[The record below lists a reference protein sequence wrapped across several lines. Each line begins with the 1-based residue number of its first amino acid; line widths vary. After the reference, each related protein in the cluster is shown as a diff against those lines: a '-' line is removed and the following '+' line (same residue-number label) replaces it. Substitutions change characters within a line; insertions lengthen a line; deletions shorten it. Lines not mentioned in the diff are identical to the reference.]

1 MKQNGSGTL
10 YICPTPIGNM
20 KDISCRVIDCLK
32 YVDLIACEDTR
43 NAKKLLNRLEI
54 KKPLISY
61 YKFNQ
66 EEKGKEIID
75 RLETGDN
82 ISLISDAGTP
92 GISDPGSYLVKAAVE
107 KGIKV
112 ISLPGPSA
120 AITALCASGFSADKF
135 FFMGFL
141 PRKGTERKKAIIDI
155 ISSSC
160 PVIFYESPNRTIKTL
175 QEIAPKVLNRKIVVA
190 REISK
195 VYEEYI
201 RGTGLDILE
210 KLDQDKMRG
219 EITIVIEGKEDGET
233 IDEETMTDE
242 EIGEELKKLLEQ
254 GFTKKDAVKSL
265 AEVTGVPKNKIYN
278 IALKM

>member
-1 MKQNGSGTL
+1 
-10 YICPTPIGNM
+10 
-20 KDISCRVIDCLK
+20 
-32 YVDLIACEDTR
+32 
-43 NAKKLLNRLEI
+43 
-54 KKPLISY
+54 
-61 YKFNQ
+61 
-66 EEKGKEIID
+66 
-75 RLETGDN
+75 
-82 ISLISDAGTP
+82 
-92 GISDPGSYLVKAAVE
+92 
-107 KGIKV
+107 
-112 ISLPGPSA
+112 
-120 AITALCASGFSADKF
+120 
-135 FFMGFL
+135 
-141 PRKGTERKKAIIDI
+141 
-155 ISSSC
+155 
-160 PVIFYESPNRTIKTL
+160 
-175 QEIAPKVLNRKIVVA
+175 VVA